1 MKLEK
6 ETLMEVKEEGQRL
19 VLMDGRELSVD
30 PRDRTTAMLWLP
42 NTLLEISHT
51 DVDPLFNLRV
61 KVAGTNEEIRASWR

>member
-1 MKLEK
+1 MEQEPLK
-6 ETLMEVKEEGQRL
+6 EVKDNGQTL

-30 PRDRTTAMLWLP
+30 PRGWHVAMRWLP

-51 DVDPLFNLRV
+51 DVDPLFNLCV